1 MFDVPTFVTLLWIF
15 HAGPDTFRTGWL
27 VESLLTE
34 LVVALVVRT
43 RRPFF
48 KSRPGTLLLVSTVCL
63 LLRPGLFNSDRT
75 SDVKCKYPQAGKG
88 GRDDPGKHP
97 RAP

>member
-48 KSRPGTLLLVSTVCL
+48 KSRPGTLLLVSTVASSC
-63 LLRPGLFNSDRT
+63 
-75 SDVKCKYPQAGKG
+75 
-88 GRDDPGKHP
+88 GRAFSTVTE
-97 RAP
+97 RQT